1 MSFSHWITVAA
12 VAFLPLAATAQQAQ
26 QLNPAD
32 ASSAV
37 AETSYVSAF
46 KNYITTP
53 EETTTPDQVWR
64 AANEEVARSDPHA
77 GHGSMSGMVSPPA
90 AQQAGAAQADSHAG
104 HAGHG
109 AAMAAPRANTQAATP
124 KVSQS
129 QPDPHAAQRGH
140 GAMPEMKAA
149 PAAQKPSSTQTDPH
163 AGHGA
168 QMTVPKASPPQPD
181 PHAGHSGHNMQG
193 K

>member
-32 ASSAV
+32 ATAAV

-46 KNYITTP
+46 KSYITTP

-64 AANEEVARSDPHA
+64 AANEEVARGDPHA
-77 GHGSMSGMVSPPA
+77 GHGAMPGMK
-90 AQQAGAAQADSHAG
+90 AQPDPHGGHGAAMATPKATTAQPDP

-109 AAMAAPRANTQAATP
+109 AAMAAPKATT
-124 KVSQS
+124 
-129 QPDPHAAQRGH
+129 A
-140 GAMPEMKAA
+140 
-149 PAAQKPSSTQTDPH
+149 
-163 AGHGA
+163 
-168 QMTVPKASPPQPD
+168 QPD
-181 PHAGHSGHNMQG
+181 PHAGHNMQG

>member
-26 QLNPAD
+26 PNPAD
-32 ASSAV
+32 ANASV
-37 AETSYVSAF
+37 AETTYVSAF
-46 KNYITTP
+46 KNYLTTP

-64 AANEEVARSDPHA
+64 AANEQVAQGDPHA
-77 GHGSMSGMVSPPA
+77 GHGGMPGMTTPPA
-90 AQQAGAAQADSHAG
+90 AQQAGSTQADPHAG

-129 QPDPHAAQRGH
+129 QSDPHAGH
-140 GAMPEMKAA
+140 GVMPGMKAA
-149 PAAQKPSSTQTDPH
+149 PAAQKPSSTQ
-163 AGHGA
+163 
-168 QMTVPKASPPQPD
+168 PD
-181 PHAGHSGHNMQG
+181 PHAGHAGHGSNHNMQG

>member
-12 VAFLPLAATAQQAQ
+12 VAFMPLAATAQQAQ

-32 ASSAV
+32 ATAAV

-46 KNYITTP
+46 KSYITTP

-77 GHGSMSGMVSPPA
+77 GHGAHGSTPGMATPPA
-90 AQQAGAAQADSHAG
+90 AQQAGPAQA
-104 HAGHG
+104 
-109 AAMAAPRANTQAATP
+109 
-124 KVSQS
+124 
-129 QPDPHAAQRGH
+129 DPHAAHRGH

-149 PAAQKPSSTQTDPH
+149 PASQKPSST
-163 AGHGA
+163 
-168 QMTVPKASPPQPD
+168 QPD
-181 PHAGHSGHNMQG
+181 PHAGHAGHGSNHNMQG